1 MNKLDPAPFT
11 GESVKVN
18 ERLKTLSAEEWLKE
32 MEINLSPQISEGGR
46 IRMKY
51 KTEQDWS
58 RSYTKADFSSI
69 KGKHSN
75 Y

>member
-32 MEINLSPQISEGGR
+32 MEINLSPQIS
-46 IRMKY
+46 
-51 KTEQDWS
+51 
-58 RSYTKADFSSI
+58 
-69 KGKHSN
+69 KGAESE
-75 Y
+75 